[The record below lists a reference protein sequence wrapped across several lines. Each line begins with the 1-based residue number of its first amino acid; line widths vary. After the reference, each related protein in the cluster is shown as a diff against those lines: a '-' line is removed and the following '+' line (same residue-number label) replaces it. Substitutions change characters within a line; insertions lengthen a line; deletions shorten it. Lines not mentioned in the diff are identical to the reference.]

1 MKSKKELFLKSN
13 SLILSIEKQI
23 QNKETCAKWVQIF
36 NIWLIDKLFLNKS
49 CKNTRILEKKIQM
62 SQ

>member
-23 QNKETCAKWVQIF
+23 QNKETCAK
-36 NIWLIDKLFLNKS
+36 
-49 CKNTRILEKKIQM
+49 
-62 SQ
+62 